1 MRRNKTGV
9 SIGTILFV
17 ALIASLSLVLVI
29 QITYIASELRD
40 DRYYYAADEDDYIRM
55 VTYENYYRL
64 FKETMNDCRAD
75 RKYTEVEQEIRAIG
89 WYYEA
94 ATLYK
99 AYLAIDES
107 ESAALQ
113 KARMDIFREEAGSY
127 RSETG
132 NIDKLLGIS

>member
-1 MRRNKTGV
+1 MRKNKTGV
-9 SIGTILFV
+9 SVGTILYAV
-17 ALIASLSLVLVI
+17 LLAILSLVLVI

-64 FKETMNDCRAD
+64 FNETMNDSRIE
-75 RKYTEVEQEIRAIG
+75 REYTEVEQEIRAIG

-99 AYLAIDES
+99 AYLAVDES

-113 KARMDIFREEAGSY
+113 KARMDRFREEAGTY

-132 NIDKLLGIS
+132 KIDELLGIS

>member
-1 MRRNKTGV
+1 MRKNKTGV
-9 SIGTILFV
+9 SVGTILYAV
-17 ALIASLSLVLVI
+17 LLAILSLVLVI

-64 FKETMNDCRAD
+64 FNETVNDSRID
-75 RKYTEVEQEIRAIG
+75 REYTEVEQETRALG

-99 AYLAIDES
+99 AYLAVDES

-113 KARMDIFREEAGSY
+113 KARMDRFREEAGSY

-132 NIDKLLGIS
+132 NIDELLGIS

>member
-1 MRRNKTGV
+1 
-9 SIGTILFV
+9 
-17 ALIASLSLVLVI
+17 
-29 QITYIASELRD
+29 
-40 DRYYYAADEDDYIRM
+40 
-55 VTYENYYRL
+55 
-64 FKETMNDCRAD
+64 MNDCRVD

-94 ATLYK
+94 ATLHK

-113 KARMDIFREEAGSY
+113 KARMDRFREEAGSY